1 MADTR
6 SESFTQVSVP
16 DGYAEYLLS
25 QLFEPWAAVLTARAR
40 IRPGQRVLDVASGLG
55 PVARLAAEAAGP
67 GGRVTA
73 SDISGAMLA
82 AAAARP
88 APSGWAPVEYLE
100 CPAAAIA
107 ADDDSFDVVLCQHG
121 LQFFPDRPAA
131 AAEMRRVARPGGTV
145 ALSTWA
151 AERPLGLFGAMNET
165 LLEFGV
171 AEPFPSAFNSGSYR
185 VGLAELRDLML
196 TAGFHEVSAETV
208 ELDATWQTGEAAT
221 AALLGTPF
229 GPLVSALPAGT
240 QQQIRA
246 RLASKLGAS
255 PDGACI
261 RTVSNI
267 VQGTKQGAT
276 RA

>member
-1 MADTR
+1 MDSQR
-6 SESFTQVSVP
+6 SQSFAPASVP
-16 DGYAEYLLS
+16 GHYERFMLP
-25 QLFEPWAAVLTARAR
+25 QLFEPWARDLVGRAGL
-40 IRPGQRVLDVASGLG
+40 RPGAAVLDVASGLG

-67 GGRVTA
+67 DGRVTA

-121 LQFFPDRPAA
+121 LQFFPDRAAA
-131 AAEMRRVARPGGTV
+131 AAEMRRIVRPGGTV
-145 ALSTWA
+145 VLSTWA
-151 AERPLGLFGAMNET
+151 AEHPLGLFGAMNET
-165 LLEFGV
+165 LREFGV
-171 AEPFPSAFNSGSYR
+171 AEPFPSAFDSGSYR

-196 TAGFHEVSAETV
+196 TAGFHAVSAETV
-208 ELDATWQTGEAAT
+208 ELDATWPTGEAAT
-221 AALLGTPF
+221 ATLLGTPF
-229 GPLVSALPAGT
+229 GPLVSALPAGA

-255 PDGACI
+255 PDGARI

-267 VQGTKQGAT
+267 VQGTK
-276 RA
+276 RD